1 MFANFII
8 PTFVSPSVDEELV
21 PALAKLIERNIAL
34 YYKDVLHS
42 VIRDEFVR
50 RQQLTK
56 KESAEDYLLKLI
68 DGAKSLEEYCKEFE
82 YTEEGLF
89 KTVTGV
95 GKTEA
100 QKIKEKIDKN
110 RDKVE
115 EWNGFISKYKGSNDP
130 IAIAKVK
137 EARDEVTKLD
147 NEFKMLTKLYDIEK
161 ESKEDEKEE
170 YSRKQKKAELMLK
183 KRKLDSDIER
193 NNKEEKDS
201 VSTQTA
207 TDRTQRAD
215 ITQAEVP
222 REISMFS
229 TISLEPTFLEFQEK
243 DGENISTATVT
254 FKCVPYTIE
263 DTENFI
269 SLLQSKR
276 SLKGIRGLIEK
287 SLGRTWRKLWR
298 NIWLTAARYINRNRN
313 EDVSV
318 MYPTDPGD
326 KVWLDIKYAPDHD
339 DLLDKKVMAKRM
351 REYGP
356 VQGWASLVI
365 ISTDDFPEG
374 FDMIKFFKDYRRLA
388 YTSGFGDIVII
399 DPDKEA
405 VNFCSLALLSCQRLS
420 FSYLSKV
427 INLPNVI
434 DFNNA
439 KKYERPFNV
448 SPKRI

>member
-1 MFANFII
+1 MFILSANIASASLVVNLPPFVPSDL
-8 PTFVSPSVDEELV
+8 PTFNVPILLPSVPISPPDNVVIPPKALSAVSKILIV
-21 PALAKLIERNIAL
+21 PI
-34 YYKDVLHS
+34 
-42 VIRDEFVR
+42 
-50 RQQLTK
+50 
-56 KESAEDYLLKLI
+56 
-68 DGAKSLEEYCKEFE
+68 
-82 YTEEGLF
+82 
-89 KTVTGV
+89 
-95 GKTEA
+95 
-100 QKIKEKIDKN
+100 
-110 RDKVE
+110 
-115 EWNGFISKYKGSNDP
+115 P
-130 IAIAKVK
+130 
-137 EARDEVTKLD
+137 
-147 NEFKMLTKLYDIEK
+147 
-161 ESKEDEKEE
+161 
-170 YSRKQKKAELMLK
+170 
-183 KRKLDSDIER
+183 
-193 NNKEEKDS
+193 
-201 VSTQTA
+201 
-207 TDRTQRAD
+207 
-215 ITQAEVP
+215 
-222 REISMFS
+222 
-229 TISLEPTFLEFQEK
+229 
-243 DGENISTATVT
+243 STATVT